1 MAARVRT
8 SFVILLGLALA
19 VPTLAS
25 GPDETLRS
33 PAALTELEHR
43 ADTASPRDQCALY
56 TELAHSLMEVA
67 GQQLKDGDEKAAEAT
82 LARIDRLAVKIR
94 AAAVADARRLQNA
107 EMLMEH
113 TTHRL
118 SDMMHLASTEE
129 RAAMKATLD
138 HLNQVHTQMLAAVFA
153 Q

>member
-8 SFVILLGLALA
+8 SSLILLSFLLATPA
-19 VPTLAS
+19 LAS
-25 GPDETLRS
+25 GPDEALLS
-33 PAALTELEHR
+33 PAALSQLEHR
-43 ADTASPRDQCALY
+43 AETAAPRDQCALY

-67 GQQLKDGDEKAAEAT
+67 GQQLKDGDEKAANAT
-82 LARIDRLAVKIR
+82 LEHIEHLVLKLR
-94 AAAVADARRLQNA
+94 AAAVADAHRLQEA

-118 SDMMHLASTEE
+118 TDMMHMASTEE
-129 RAAMKATLD
+129 RAAMKTTLD

-153 Q
+153 R